1 MKTAR
6 ATRPKKKPIHA
17 RDVMSTD
24 LLRITPNRTI
34 REAASVMS
42 EEGVSSLLVES
53 FDKEEPFGIVTTK
66 DLVDA
71 VAKGADPEDTTVRE
85 VASMPL
91 LTITPGVPL
100 SYAARAMSRFGLRHL
115 AIFNG
120 REIVGV
126 VSNLDVV
133 RAIADGRYRGED

>member
-6 ATRPKKKPIHA
+6 ATQLKKKPLHA

-85 VASMPL
+85 VASIPL

-126 VSNLDVV
+126 ISNLDVV